1 MMISSRAASTPAPTY
16 AQAMQARDASRAAK
30 AEEKRAVAENVAEA
44 MSSSRMD
51 APERAKRDAKAKLI
65 DIAKRI
71 QLLKK
76 LFAGNPKEMARALT
90 QVFKELRA
98 AVKAYKDAG
107 GAELSMAGEA
117 AKVAV
122 ANDDAP
128 KTEAAP
134 DADDARAAEGE
145 TPAPAETAPADGEKP
160 PADEQPTQTPAQGSA
175 LYEAVVGKMRKS
187 IGEDGLD
194 FIKMV
199 RQLVSGATGL
209 RDMLEAARTQA
220 KAKKPDKDTDE
231 AFEDADKEMKAL
243 ADDLSKMDRDI
254 RNAAPEAGMKLLM
267 DA

>member
-1 MMISSRAASTPAPTY
+1 MMISNRAPSAPAPTY
-16 AQAMQARDASRAAK
+16 AQAMQARDASKAAK
-30 AEEKRAVAENVAEA
+30 AEEKRSVATSVARA
-44 MSSSRMD
+44 LNSSRME

-65 DIAKRI
+65 EIAKRL

-107 GAELSMAGEA
+107 GAELGLAGEVA
-117 AKVAV
+117 QGAV
-122 ANDDAP
+122 ANAPKSEDAP
-128 KTEAAP
+128 PEAETGEAPVEAETTEAKP
-134 DADDARAAEGE
+134 E
-145 TPAPAETAPADGEKP
+145 EKP
-160 PADEQPTQTPAQGSA
+160 PEPEPAVANGSA
-175 LYEAVVGKMRKS
+175 VYDAVVGKMRKA

-199 RQLVSGATGL
+199 RQLVNGANGV

-220 KAKKPDKDTDE
+220 KGKKPDKDTDE

-243 ADDLSKMDRDI
+243 ADDMAKMERDI
-254 RNAAPEAGMKLLM
+254 RNAVPEAGMKLSM

>member
-1 MMISSRAASTPAPTY
+1 MMISNRGPAAPAPTY
-16 AQAMQARDASRAAK
+16 AQTMQARDAAKAAK
-30 AEEKRAVAENVAEA
+30 AQEKRMVAQNVAQA
-44 MSSSRMD
+44 LNSARMD

-65 DIAKRI
+65 EIAKRV

-107 GAELSMAGEA
+107 GAELGLAGDA
-117 AKVAV
+117 AKGAV
-122 ANDDAP
+122 ANDVAP
-128 KTEAAP
+128 K
-134 DADDARAAEGE
+134 ADDAPPEAKAGE
-145 TPAPAETAPADGEKP
+145 APVEAETAQAEPEEKP
-160 PADEQPTQTPAQGSA
+160 PEPDQAAASGSA
-175 LYEAVVGKMRKS
+175 VYDAVVGNMRKA

-194 FIKMV
+194 FVKMV
-199 RQLVSGATGL
+199 RQLVNGANGL

-220 KAKKPDKDTDE
+220 KGKKPDKDTDE

-243 ADDLSKMDRDI
+243 ADDMATMEREI
-254 RNAAPEAGMKLLM
+254 RNAVPEAGMKLSI